1 LISSKAFLKTSKNIP
16 STSSPDSSP
25 SDDDCFFE
33 NFDSLGISDNLK
45 SSIKSFID
53 TNVFCHEKDTGS
65 NFFETYKPTFV
76 NPEFFMAPP
85 MFGSSE
91 NDESCTTHIFSS
103 FVSNAGDQAFSR
115 TSTTVFVNGK
125 ATTST
130 KDTFQNGNN
139 IFEQEEFSEFDPKKS
154 DLNYNKLF
162 DSMFGG
168 NGSDII
174 ILDDAENNNDD
185 AFDTFFDVFTD
196 LKSFANNNKFCQGLS
211 IHENSKV
218 SSASKKIAK
227 EKDASNIRL
236 TNKKPS
242 KKARV

>member
-1 LISSKAFLKTSKNIP
+1 
-16 STSSPDSSP
+16 
-25 SDDDCFFE
+25 
-33 NFDSLGISDNLK
+33 
-45 SSIKSFID
+45 
-53 TNVFCHEKDTGS
+53 
-65 NFFETYKPTFV
+65 
-76 NPEFFMAPP
+76 MAPP

-139 IFEQEEFSEFDPKKS
+139 IFEQEEISEFDPKKS
-154 DLNYNKLF
+154 DLNYDKLF
-162 DSMFGG
+162 DSMFSG

-174 ILDDAENNNDD
+174 ILDDVENNNDD
-185 AFDTFFDVFTD
+185 AFDTIFDVFTD

-242 KKARV
+242 KKVKV